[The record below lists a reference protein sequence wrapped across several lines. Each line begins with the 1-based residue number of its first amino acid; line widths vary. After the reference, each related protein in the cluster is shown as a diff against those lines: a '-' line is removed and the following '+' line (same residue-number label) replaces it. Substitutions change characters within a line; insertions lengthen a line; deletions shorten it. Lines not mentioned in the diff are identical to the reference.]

1 MSNSDACSGILGYK
15 KLTRFEIAAI
25 VGARALQLTLGAPPL
40 VDVSKAPSL
49 DPVAVALVE
58 LYEGVLPITV
68 RRMRPD
74 GASCDLALSELL
86 PGSRGDIER
95 LIRSWRPR

>member
-1 MSNSDACSGILGYK
+1 MSTEKCRGVLGYK

-40 VDVSKAPSL
+40 VDVSLAPSL

-58 LYEGVLPITV
+58 LREGVLPITV

-74 GASCDLALSELL
+74 GERCDIALSELL
-86 PGSRGDIER
+86 PGSREDIER
-95 LIRSWRPR
+95 LIESWRPW